1 LRLAGDFVTVLNIA
15 QTPTNIMTAQ
25 TPTPKIY
32 WRKLF
37 VKVAAFAATEAIC
50 NMSGLSTIANYA
62 EFLTDNNTIAIATE
76 TIHNLITLV

>member
-1 LRLAGDFVTVLNIA
+1 MAD
-15 QTPTNIMTAQ
+15 Q

-37 VKVAAFAATEAIC
+37 VKVVAFAATEAIF
-50 NMSGLSTIANYA
+50 NVGGLDTIANYA

>member
-1 LRLAGDFVTVLNIA
+1 MAE
-15 QTPTNIMTAQ
+15 P
-25 TPTPKIY
+25 TPTPKVY

-37 VKVAAFAATEAIC
+37 LKVAAFAATEAVC